1 MTENQGK
8 NIPPKADPPRAE
20 KPRPASGG
28 GEAPAQKSEA
38 RSFNERRPVL
48 AGRPPIVVV
57 MGHVDHGKTTLLDYI
72 RKTNIAAKEA
82 GGITQSIGA
91 YEIWHPNNA
100 PQMRPSESARK
111 ITFVDTPG
119 HEAFSKMRAR
129 GANIA
134 DLAILVVAADEGVK
148 PQTVESIKIL
158 NETKTPFVV
167 AITKIDKGGADIEKV
182 KNELT
187 AAGVLLE
194 GYGGQVSCEP
204 ISAKTGECI
213 NELLDLVLLATDV
226 EHLTY
231 DPDAPASGYVLETK
245 IDSQRGLEATVI
257 IKNGILKQGDLIA
270 TPTACGRIKIL
281 ENFMGDAAKFLEPS
295 APGLIIGFEKLPEV
309 GEEFCI
315 GSNTVGAETL
325 ETPAGQKIMPP
336 PAAFSDGKTPLLKI
350 ILKAEDSG
358 SLEALSQIINA
369 IAAEKPLKIVSES
382 VGDVHDNDVNLAI
395 STQAMIIAFKSRVH
409 KAAKTLAEANRITI
423 IASEIIYEL
432 LKTVEEFLK
441 QAEKPTSTGE
451 MEILAIFN
459 QSKPEKQVVGGKVI
473 SGAFRNK
480 AMFKIIR
487 DAEQIGSGRVL
498 NIQENKKDA
507 PQINAGSEAGLLVN
521 SETLIQVG
529 DRLVIE

>member
-28 GEAPAQKSEA
+28 GKAPAQKSEA

-245 IDSQRGLEATVI
+245 IDPQRGLEATVI

-281 ENFMGDAAKFLEPS
+281 ENFLGNTVKRLEPS

-309 GEEFCI
+309 GEEFSCDPSQISANAPQTSRMPTHEI
-315 GSNTVGAETL
+315 GDRIREDSE
-325 ETPAGQKIMPP
+325 KI
-336 PAAFSDGKTPLLKI
+336 LKI

-395 STQAMIIAFKSRVH
+395 STQAMIIAFKSRVN

-487 DAEQIGSGRVL
+487 GAEQIGSGRVL